1 MFNFKYVVAMNE
13 YGMKRYFWNLLGLVP
28 TTMKLSTVQ
37 KPLLAKGV
45 ISKKTI
51 QMKKANLSQ

>member
-45 ISKKTI
+45 SNKRLVKRLSK
-51 QMKKANLSQ
+51 

>member
-1 MFNFKYVVAMNE
+1 MNE